1 MPPDKLVRFVLGPD
15 GEVAPD
21 FSGKLPG
28 RGAWVSA
35 KRDALEEAIGKKAF
49 SRAFKQTAPLQ
60 DDLGARVEA
69 GLAKAALSA
78 LGIARRTGDVVL
90 GFEKV
95 LAALKDGKA
104 SVLVLAQDGAEG
116 GKAKLRAHAKG
127 AAVVTLFS
135 EQELSSALGRSPVV
149 NVAVKKGVHA
159 TRFLTA
165 TRRLEGFR
173 AVEEEQ

>member
-1 MPPDKLVRFVLGPD
+1 MLGPD

-35 KRDALEEAIGKKAF
+35 KRGALEEAIGKKAF
-49 SRAFKQTAPLQ
+49 ARAFKQTAPTR
-60 DDLGARVEA
+60 DDLPALVEA

-78 LGIARRTGDVVL
+78 LGIARRTGDVVV

-95 LAALKDGKA
+95 LAALKKGKA
-104 SVLVLAQDGAEG
+104 SVLVLAQDGAED
-116 GKAKLRAHAKG
+116 GKRKLQAHAEG
-127 AAVVTLFS
+127 AALVTLFS
-135 EQELSSALGRSPVV
+135 EQELSGALGRSPVV

-165 TRRLEGFR
+165 ARRLEGFR
-173 AVEEEQ
+173 AAEKEQ